1 MKKII
6 HLYRR
11 KPATQ
16 KILLTMRLTLFL
28 LVISVFSAFSSTY
41 AQKTKLDINV
51 QNSTVKDV
59 LNEIETQSEFFFMY
73 NNKQVD
79 VERKVDLDAK
89 SMSVDVVLQQLF
101 AGTDVNFKVVNRQ
114 ILLFPKD
121 IVNLSEQQ
129 DNKVTGKV
137 TDQAGMPIPGASVVV
152 KGTMTGVTT
161 DNDGKFSL
169 AISPE
174 AKVLVISFVGMRS
187 QEVVIGGKTSF
198 NTVLEEETIGIEEV
212 IAIGYGSVKKS
223 DLTGAIGSIKGDVIA
238 NRKTTQISQA
248 LQGTVPGLMV
258 TRNNNAP
265 GATATIRIR
274 GITTIGENNPLII
287 LDGVPVDDINSVNP
301 NDVENISVLKDAASA
316 SIYGSRAAAGVILV
330 TTKRAKSGQLAL
342 EYNMEYGFEK
352 PTEMPDYVNAVTFM
366 KHVNELRWNDNNNN
380 SNEYPT
386 YIKDIVDNYT
396 DLTAQNPDLYPNTD
410 WRSLIMNNNAP
421 RQSHILSITAGTKAI
436 KTKASLA
443 YDKTDALYDA
453 RTYERL
459 TARFNNDITINN
471 YLTATIDFNFKR
483 SISKQPVVDPMYKM
497 GVVPPI
503 YAAMWSDGRV
513 GAGKDGANIYG
524 QMKYGGTNDNYYNA
538 VGGKISIDFTPF
550 NGLKFSGVVS
560 PTYNFDKGKKFALAI
575 PYTAYN
581 NPGTISGHL
590 EGAKETTLNEVRND
604 SYRVTYQFLTNYTK
618 SFGLNNLNAMV
629 GYEYYTAFNENLGA
643 SRGQYGLT
651 SYPYLNIGP
660 LILRDNSGEAY
671 ENAYRSYFGRIM
683 YNYQNKYFLQ
693 GNIRY
698 DGSSRFHQDYRWG
711 SFPSFSA
718 GWVLSEESFMKDQST
733 ISFLKLRGS
742 WGTLGNERIGNYPYQ
757 AALNF
762 ETNSLFYQGN
772 TAVSAQSAAQWQ
784 YAIRD
789 ISWEK
794 TESVD
799 VGIDANFFDNRLRF
813 TGDYY
818 KKTTKDMLLQLQI
831 PIYLGFDNPN
841 QNTGKMNTDG
851 WEFEIG
857 WNDKIGDMDY
867 AVSANISDFTS
878 VMGDLGG
885 TEFLG
890 DQIKREGSE
899 FNEWYGYLSEGLY
912 QTQADVDASAKLNN
926 NVKPGDVRYKDI
938 SGPTGEPDGK
948 ISPEYDRVLLG
959 GSLPHY
965 MYGANVSIG
974 YKNFDLSVVV
984 QGVGQQNVRLNST
997 MVQPLLENYGN
1008 FPSILEGNYWSKYNT
1023 DAQNL
1028 VVTYPRFTNTSAGNN
1043 YTMSDFWLFDG
1054 AYFRVKN
1061 ITLGYNVP
1069 KFVTEKV
1076 RLQSVRLYT
1085 TVSDLFSINN
1095 YPKGWDP
1102 EMSSTAYPITTS
1114 FIFGVS
1120 VKF

>member
-51 QNSTVKDV
+51 QNSSVKDV

-89 SMSVDVVLQQLF
+89 STSVDVVLQKLF

-121 IVNLSEQQ
+121 LINLAEQQ
-129 DNKVTGKV
+129 GNKVTGKV
-137 TDQAGMPIPGASVVV
+137 TDQTGLPIPGASVIV
-152 KGTMTGVTT
+152 KGTTTGVTT

-187 QEVVIGGKTSF
+187 QEIVIGGKTTF

-212 IAIGYGSVKKS
+212 VAIGYGSVKKS

-352 PTEMPDYVNAVTFM
+352 PTEMPGYVNAVTFM

-380 SNEYPT
+380 ANEYPT
-386 YIKDIVDNYT
+386 YTKDIVDNYT
-396 DLTAQNPDLYPNTD
+396 DLNAQNPDLYPNTD
-410 WRSLIMNNNAP
+410 WRGLIMNNNAP

-524 QMKYGGTNDNYYNA
+524 QMKYGGTNDNYYNT

-550 NGLKFSGVVS
+550 SGLKLSGVVS

-581 NPGTISGHL
+581 NPGTISGYL

-604 SYRVTYQFLTNYTK
+604 SYRVTYQFITNYTK
-618 SFGLNNLNAMV
+618 TFGLHNVNAMV
-629 GYEYYTAFNENLGA
+629 GYEYYSAFNENLSA

-660 LILRDNSGEAY
+660 LILRDNSGDAY

-733 ISFLKLRGS
+733 ISFLKFRGS

-799 VGIDANFFDNRLRF
+799 FGIDANFFDNRLRF

-841 QNTGKMNTDG
+841 QNTGKMNTKG

-857 WNDKIGDMDY
+857 WNDKIGNLDY
-867 AVSANISDFTS
+867 AISANISDFTS

-912 QTQADVDASAKLNN
+912 QTQADVDASAKLNS

-965 MYGANVSIG
+965 MYGANLSIG

-1023 DAQNL
+1023 DDQNL
-1028 VVTYPRFTNTSAGNN
+1028 VATYPRFTNTSAGNN

-1069 KFVTEKV
+1069 KFMTDKV